1 MSNQQVELAPVVRP
15 PRGLRTLRWPVI
27 LGLITVA
34 TGMAYSFWWAP
45 VVRHRNYYW
54 VVPGDIWTSFRV
66 AHYVG
71 WGNLS
76 FSYSANTGLVT
87 LPGYEVILAPIAMIS
102 SRFGLVESAP
112 VVFLFR
118 PSTWLLLGPFI
129 LVTATVPLFAF
140 DRLAHLLQVTR
151 LRRTLLLA
159 AAAVVLWPVTAIWG
173 HPEDALALGLVTFSF
188 VALLK
193 GRMTLAGWLL
203 GGAIAMQLFVVLLVP
218 IMIAVAGRRR
228 LIPFLVRASVIP
240 GFLLVAVLVPDFH
253 AAWHALTNQPNYPR
267 VNHATPWVLVSPHIS
282 RYAVAAGPGRIVSL
296 LAAAAC
302 GILATRRRR
311 DVRWILWLAA
321 VAMAGRCVFEA
332 VVDPYYLAPAI
343 VLALIVAAGNSNR
356 RTTLAVVSGGVAT
369 VITYWHANM
378 WVWWLE
384 MTVPLVVM
392 LWAALPSRSAEHLAS
407 ERADIDTQVASE
419 RLTPRTGASVAGV
432 P

>member
-1 MSNQQVELAPVVRP
+1 MSASQQAERT
-15 PRGLRTLRWPVI
+15 PRGRSTAGLRNLQLPVI

-45 VVRHRNYYW
+45 VVRHRSFYW

-71 WGNLS
+71 WGDLS
-76 FSYSANTGLVT
+76 YSYSANTGLVT

-102 SRFGLVESAP
+102 SRFGLIESAP

-140 DRLAHLLQVTR
+140 DRLARHLQILQP
-151 LRRTLLLA
+151 RRTLFLA

-173 HPEDALALGLVTFSF
+173 HPEDALALGLVIFAF
-188 VALLK
+188 VALLE

-218 IMIAVAGRRR
+218 IMMAVVGRHR
-228 LIPFLVRASVIP
+228 LIPFLLRASVIP
-240 GFLLVAVLVPDFH
+240 GFLLVAVLIPDFH
-253 AAWHALTNQPNYPR
+253 DSWHALTNQPNYPR
-267 VNHATPWVLVSPHIS
+267 VNHATPWVLVAPHIS
-282 RYAVAAGPGRIVSL
+282 RYAVAAGPGRIVSFL
-296 LAAAAC
+296 LAAAC
-302 GILATRRRR
+302 GILAIRGRGG
-311 DVRWILWLAA
+311 VRWTLWLAA

-343 VLALIVAAGNSNR
+343 VLALIVAVGNVNLR
-356 RTTLAVVSGGVAT
+356 NAVAMASGGFAM

-378 WVWWLE
+378 WVWWIE
-384 MTVPLVVM
+384 MTVPLLLM
-392 LWAALPSRSAEHLAS
+392 LWASYPSPKAGR
-407 ERADIDTQVASE
+407 RQNPDGQG
-419 RLTPRTGASVAGV
+419 GAGLDMPV
-432 P
+432 PAIANQ